1 MSDNQILNIEDA
13 TIFHHFKTILNNVNF
28 QLKIGEFAYII
39 GETGSGKSSLLR
51 TIYSDIPLKM
61 GKIIVDGTELS
72 ENTKNNEASDADV
85 VKKKVLEVKDVYDV
99 TLDNIRRVI

>member
-39 GETGSGKSSLLR
+39 GETGSGK
-51 TIYSDIPLKM
+51 
-61 GKIIVDGTELS
+61 VLS
-72 ENTKNNEASDADV
+72 KNN
-85 VKKKVLEVKDVYDV
+85 L
-99 TLDNIRRVI
+99 

>member
-1 MSDNQILNIEDA
+1 MSDNQIVNIEDA

-61 GKIIVDGTELS
+61 GKIIVDGQDIS
-72 ENTKNNEASDADV
+72 NIKKSIAIP
-85 VKKKVLEVKDVYDV
+85 KKKNWYNFSRLP
-99 TLDNIRRVI
+99 IISR